1 MDLYSIILTAVIP
14 VFLVMG
20 VGFIMHRTGWMDQ
33 TIETSVMR
41 LTLNLF
47 VPCLIIR
54 VVIGNPALE
63 KVSIVFWG
71 IGLGFAIVV
80 SGYLLSYGVARLFG
94 LQQGEGRRTF
104 SIVTA
109 IQNYGFLP
117 LPIIATLFPDAS
129 GPIALVFIHGLGV
142 EIAMWTVGLLI
153 LSRHPGAPWK
163 KLINGPFIAVVI
175 ALTLNYSHA
184 YILIP
189 EVFLT
194 AMKMLGGIAIPLSI
208 FMIGATIGGLYNR
221 SIWSEAGRT
230 AVASCL
236 TRLALLPAF
245 ILLIIYF
252 LPVPNDLVKVLVV
265 QAGMPAAV
273 MPIVIVRLYGGHVPT
288 AIKVVLIT
296 SFASILTA
304 PAVIAFGMRLMK
316 LAP

>member
-1 MDLYSIILTAVIP
+1 MHLYSIILSAVIP
-14 VFLVMG
+14 VFLVMAA
-20 VGFIMHRTGWMDQ
+20 GFVMHRTGWMDQ
-33 TIETSVMR
+33 TIETGVMR
-41 LTLNLF
+41 VTLNLF
-47 VPCLIIR
+47 VPCLIID

-63 KVSIVFWG
+63 EVSIVFWG

-80 SGYLLSYGVARLFG
+80 TGYLLAYGVARLFG
-94 LQQGEGRRTF
+94 LKQGEGRRTF

-117 LPIIATLFPDAS
+117 LPIIVTLFPDEP

-142 EIAMWTVGLLI
+142 EIAVWTVGILI

-175 ALTLNYSHA
+175 GLTLNYSHTYELVPDVIRA
-184 YILIP
+184 
-189 EVFLT
+189 

-208 FMIGATIGGLYNR
+208 FMIGATTGGLYNR
-221 SIWSEAGRT
+221 SVWSEAGRT
-230 AVASCL
+230 AAASCL
-236 TRLALLPAF
+236 ARLCLLPAL
-245 ILLIIYF
+245 ILAIVYY
-252 LPVPNDLVKVLVV
+252 LPVPTDLVKVLVV
-265 QAGMPAAV
+265 QAGMPAAI

-304 PAVIAFGMRLMK
+304 PAVIAFGMRWMGF
-316 LAP
+316 AP

>member
-1 MDLYSIILTAVIP
+1 MHLYHIILTAVIP

-20 VGFIMHRTGWMDQ
+20 TGFVMHRSGWMDKM
-33 TIETSVMR
+33 IEASVMR

-47 VPCLIIR
+47 VPCLIIS
-54 VVIGNPALE
+54 VVVGNPALE
-63 KVSIVFWG
+63 RVSIVFWG
-71 IGLGFAIVV
+71 IGLGFTIVV
-80 SGYLLSYGVARLFG
+80 VGYVISYGVARLFG

-117 LPIIATLFPDAS
+117 LPIIATLFPGDS

-175 ALTLNYSHA
+175 ALTLNYSHGHV
-184 YILIP
+184 LIP
-189 EVFLT
+189 GVVWT
-194 AMKMLGGIAIPLSI
+194 SIKMLGGIAIPLSI

-221 SIWSEAGRT
+221 SVWEQAGRT
-230 AVASCL
+230 AFASCL
-236 TRLALLPAF
+236 TRLCLLPAL
-245 ILLIIYF
+245 ILLIVYF
-252 LPVPNDLVKVLVV
+252 LPVPPDLVKVLVV
-265 QAGMPAAV
+265 QAGMPAAI

-296 SFASILTA
+296 SFVSVVTA
-304 PAVIAFGMRLMK
+304 PAVIAFGMRLMQ